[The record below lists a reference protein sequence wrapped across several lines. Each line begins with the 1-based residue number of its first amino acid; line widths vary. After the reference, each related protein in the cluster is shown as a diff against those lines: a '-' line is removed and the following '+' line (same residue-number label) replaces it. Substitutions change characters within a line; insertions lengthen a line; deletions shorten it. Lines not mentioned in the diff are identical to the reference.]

1 MHLIVQQALE
11 RGIGQAVIEAAA
23 GLITEAYSDPRSSLP
38 RAMPASHYAG
48 MAEGLNWAAGWLESL
63 GQGDEITGY
72 IRANAKVAADNANL
86 NRLPGAT
93 NPEYDR
99 ALAEMTCD
107 LIGLSHDFRDDV
119 LQAIRERAGA
129 VPYPEVPD
137 NYIGGAPA

>member
-1 MHLIVQQALE
+1 MHLIVEQALE

-23 GLITEAYSDPRSSLP
+23 GLITETYRDTRSSLP
-38 RAMPASHYAG
+38 RAEPASHYEG
-48 MAEGLNWAAGWLESL
+48 MAEGLNWAADWLESV
-63 GQGDEITGY
+63 GHGDELSGY

-86 NRLPGAT
+86 NRVPGAT

-129 VPYPEVPD
+129 VVHPEVPD
-137 NYIGGAPA
+137 NYIGGAPS